1 MIAAGLHAGGLTNCA
16 TGDTNG
22 AVATLTEKLRTKARE
37 QLNAMQDRVAAFER
51 QGGVE
56 AAVERVAERL
66 RREEERLSSGKHS
79 LNPEY
84 QQQIALWYARL
95 ELPIGADADAIRT
108 QFRVL
113 MRRYHPDR
121 NVGDKRS
128 EELATRISQDL
139 TVAYEGL
146 LAHLNR

>member
-1 MIAAGLHAGGLTNCA
+1 LTKVA
-16 TGDTNG
+16 TGDTNVG
-22 AVATLTEKLRTKARE
+22 VATLTERIRAKALE
-37 QLNAMQDRVAAFER
+37 QLNAMQDRVTEFER
-51 QGGVE
+51 KGGLE

-66 RREEERLSSGKHS
+66 RREEERLSSGKHP

-84 QQQIALWYARL
+84 QQQVALWYARL
-95 ELPIGADADAIRT
+95 ELPVGADAEAIRT
-108 QFRVL
+108 QFRTL

>member
-1 MIAAGLHAGGLTNCA
+1 LTNCA

-22 AVATLTEKLRTKARE
+22 AVATLTEKLRAKARE

-121 NVGDKRS
+121 NVGDNRS